1 VTVVSVAFFDDHP
14 ILLSGVVGIFNA
26 NKDFSVVGVGTC
38 ADDVGKVLSK
48 QTPDVIVVDLNMPGH
63 ILSAIAQ
70 TVKSGVGTKVLVFT
84 AMTTVEHAIAALEAG
99 ATGYVLKGSSEED
112 LISAIQAVSNG
123 DTYITPGFASKVVAG
138 LRNTSLRRAAADAL
152 RLSTREEQVLRLL
165 LRGMTNREIAGELSL
180 SDKTVKHYMTILM
193 QRLHVRNRIEVVLA
207 ARELGIGE
215 GESARNRMN

>member
-1 VTVVSVAFFDDHP
+1 MTVVSVAFFDDHP
-14 ILLSGVVGIFNA
+14 ILLSGVVSIFNE

-70 TVKSGVGTKVLVFT
+70 TVKSGIGTKVLVFT

-215 GESARNRMN
+215 GETARNRMN